1 MTRGDYRGGKRD
13 GAGRK
18 KLEDD
23 VKRNKQWRLN
33 VNERELELLNKKY
46 DKNKKQELIKKLLT
60 GEEVMRVLAVLN
72 QKGGIGKTTSVRNMG
87 KILSDRGNKIL
98 LIDMDQQ
105 GNLTSSFGIDK
116 RELQFTIHDLMTNA
130 ANKDFRVNIKD
141 VIINVDNV
149 DLVPSNIKLARA
161 DYNFGNIRG
170 REYLLKEV
178 LKDIEFDYDYCL
190 IDCPPNLGIITDNAL
205 TASNKVI
212 VPMKAEKFALEGI
225 SDLLDTIEDI
235 QKFYNKDLEISGVF
249 LNQLKPRTN
258 LHEVLTEEIREYFGD
273 KLLNTVVRDS
283 IKIAEASAL
292 NLSIT
297 EYAPRSTG
305 AEDFVALVEE
315 LIEREVN

>member
-1 MTRGDYRGGKRD
+1 MEDFTQRGGKRD

-18 KLEDD
+18 KIRED

-33 VNERELELLNKKY
+33 VNEKELELLNKKF
-46 DKNKKQELIKKLLT
+46 DKLKKQELVKKLI
-60 GEEVMRVLAVLN
+60 GEEHMKVVAVLN
-72 QKGGIGKTTSVRNMG
+72 QKGGIGKTTSVRNIGRILNEKG
-87 KILSDRGNKIL
+87 KKVL

-116 RELQFTIHDLMTNA
+116 RILEYTIHDLLSNA
-130 ANKDFRVNIKD
+130 ANKDFSLSLKD
-141 VIINVDNV
+141 VIINVETL

-161 DYNFGNIRG
+161 DYNFGNVRG

-225 SDLLDTIEDI
+225 NDLLDTVEDI
-235 QKFYNKDLEISGVF
+235 QKFYNNELEILGVF

-258 LHEVLTEEIREYFGD
+258 LHDVLTDEIKEYFGD
-273 KLLNTVVRDS
+273 KLFQTAIRDS

-292 NLSIT
+292 NQSIT
-297 EYAPRSTG
+297 EYAPKSTG
-305 AEDFVALVEE
+305 AEDYISLVQEI
-315 LIEREVN
+315 LEREEK

>member
-1 MTRGDYRGGKRD
+1 MLKGDYRGGKRD

-18 KLEDD
+18 KLEED

-60 GEEVMRVLAVLN
+60 GEEAMRVLAILN
-72 QKGGIGKTTSVRNMG
+72 QKGGIGKTTSVRNIG
-87 KILSDRGNKIL
+87 KILSDSGKKIL

-116 RELQFTIHDLMTNA
+116 RELEFTIHDLMTNA

-141 VIINVDNV
+141 VILNIDNI

-235 QKFYNKDLEISGVF
+235 QKFYNKELEISGVF

-273 KLLNTVVRDS
+273 KLLKTVVRDS

-305 AEDFVALVEE
+305 AEDFMALVKE
-315 LIEREVN
+315 LIEREAD